1 MGCCCS
7 SKEGSSDGAA
17 GAVSETEM
25 REHETANRKVLA
37 IARAMSAPSID
48 VTDNYT
54 KVCVCVLAFVGRV
67 EDTSA

>member
-7 SKEGSSDGAA
+7 SKEESSNGGG

-37 IARAMSAPSID
+37 IARAMSAPSIE
-48 VTDNYT
+48 VPDNDT
-54 KVCVCVLAFVGRV
+54 KVCVCVNFSVQEKTL
-67 EDTSA
+67 SA